1 MREFTIGKND
11 AGQRLDRFVARNLPL
26 LPPALLQKYIRL
38 KRIKVNGRGAKRDVR
53 LAYGDVLQLY
63 INDEFFDKPS
73 EENLFLTVF
82 QPRLDIVYEDEN
94 LLLLDKKPGLIVH
107 PDENYHFDSL
117 IARVQHYLYDKG
129 EYDPKAENAFAP
141 ALVNRIDRNTGGI
154 VMAAKNAEALRILN
168 QKVKDREM
176 HKFYLCVVCGH
187 LKEKEATLTGYLEKN
202 EAQNRVYVSQRPKEG
217 AKTIRTRYRVLEER
231 RGFSLVEV
239 ELLTGRTHQIRA
251 HFASIGHPLA
261 GDGKYGKNAVNKQ
274 TGFPYQALYSYK
286 LRFDFQTD
294 GGALQY
300 LHGREFTAEDVWFLP
315 EFYAMPCLEGKNHV

>member
-1 MREFTIGKND
+1 MQRSEIEIMAPVGSYEALAAAIQAGADSVYFGVGKLNMRSASAANFTLDDLAKIVATAHA
-11 AGQRLDRFVARNLPL
+11 AGV
-26 LPPALLQKYIRL
+26 KTY
-38 KRIKVNGRGAKRDVR
+38 
-53 LAYGDVLQLY
+53 
-63 INDEFFDKPS
+63 
-73 EENLFLTVF
+73 LTVNT
-82 QPRLDIVYEDEN
+82 IVYEDEN